1 MHIWVVTHQVI
12 PQQWFNPTLGEAFA
26 SQEASFERYER
37 LLSLP
42 DDSRLRMGKAAG
54 GVSVR
59 SFWFPAPPPIKIKKK
74 TSSLITDPEVNNKR
88 LKSLFHD
95 LGMRTPNKISLRTL
109 SLNPALFL
117 DIHTFVAKKH
127 GFFPTP
133 PAPST
138 ARYAFLMA
146 FHPRLGAD
154 SPARRFKHQASR
166 ATLVETLN
174 NDNDKT
180 RFLWSNNIIKWIQL
194 IVDRSTWPII
204 ENPFKQRSCFL
215 MVG

>member
-1 MHIWVVTHQVI
+1 
-12 PQQWFNPTLGEAFA
+12 
-26 SQEASFERYER
+26 
-37 LLSLP
+37 
-42 DDSRLRMGKAAG
+42 MGKAAG

-59 SFWFPAPPPIKIKKK
+59 SFWFPAPPPIKIKKHH
-74 TSSLITDPEVNNKR
+74 LITDPEVNNKR

-95 LGMRTPNKISLRTL
+95 LCMRTLNKISLRTL
-109 SLNPALFL
+109 SLDPALFL

-174 NDNDKT
+174 NDKT
-180 RFLWSNNIIKWIQL
+180 RFLWSNNIIK
-194 IVDRSTWPII
+194 
-204 ENPFKQRSCFL
+204 
-215 MVG
+215 